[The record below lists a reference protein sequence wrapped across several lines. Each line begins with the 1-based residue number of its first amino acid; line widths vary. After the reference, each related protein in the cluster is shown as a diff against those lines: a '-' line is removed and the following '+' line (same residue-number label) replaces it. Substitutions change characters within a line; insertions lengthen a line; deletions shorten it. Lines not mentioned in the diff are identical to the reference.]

1 MLLLLLAQ
9 HLPRPQLL
17 SNALDAGAATSAA
30 ATDATTAA
38 TAITAAACLL
48 LGSLAGPEPDI
59 AGRHVNVIKQLHD

>member
-38 TAITAAACLL
+38 TATTAACLL